1 MIIQTYL
8 LISAVLY
15 KLLNFSLIIINLS
28 NMYLIGIVDPIL
40 KYLKSFFKKHL
51 TTDIKGGGVCRNNF
65 YNQSTLNVGIV
76 GHVAHG
82 KSTLVKS
89 LTGTT
94 TVKFKNELERNITIK
109 LGYANCK
116 IFKCINDHCTPP
128 SCYQSQNLDP
138 SAISY
143 CYKCHRKLKLIKH
156 ISLVDCPGH
165 EILMNTMLNGA
176 SVMNAAILV
185 IAADEE
191 CPQPQTFEHLAA
203 LNLCEL
209 SNLIII
215 QNKIDIVSTTQ
226 AFRNYFQIQ
235 KLCESIKLK
244 NFSIIPLSAQKK
256 INMDVLLQLIAEKF
270 IEFPRSFG
278 LSPLVFILR
287 SFDVN
292 KPGTNIKDLRG
303 GVVGGSIVKGMI
315 KLNQFFE
322 IRPGI
327 FFKRKNKILCNFLH
341 IQIKTINVENRNLP
355 EATCGGLIGIG
366 TNLDPSLT
374 KGDKLSG
381 QMMGKSESLPPIVSK
396 ILINYR
402 LLKRLLFLSKDS
414 IKSVGIKLGEIIMIT
429 VNNSSTSGKIYSKKK
444 NNVSIEL
451 IKPICCNFSDKVCIS
466 RRINNHWRLVGCGTI
481 SKLNN
486 NMNVFN

>member
-1 MIIQTYL
+1 MFKFNLVAFLINHFRSL
-8 LISAVLY
+8 LGKHESTEIKIGSG
-15 KLLNFSLIIINLS
+15 LS
-28 NMYLIGIVDPIL
+28 DNY
-40 KYLKSFFKKHL
+40 
-51 TTDIKGGGVCRNNF
+51 
-65 YNQSTLNVGIV
+65 YNQSSINVGIV

-116 IFKCINDHCTPP
+116 IFKCNNVHCTPP
-128 SCYQSQNLDP
+128 SCYQSQHLDP
-138 SAISY
+138 NVINY
-143 CYKCHRKLKLIKH
+143 CYKCHFKLKLIKH

-226 AFRNYFQIQ
+226 AFKNYLQIQ

-244 NFSIIPLSAQKK
+244 NFNIIPLSAQKK

-270 IEFPRSFG
+270 IEFPRNFS

-341 IQIKTINVENRNLP
+341 IQIKTINVENRNLN
-355 EATCGGLIGIG
+355 EATSGGLIGIG

-402 LLKRLLFLSKDS
+402 LLKRLLFLSRDS
-414 IKSVGIKLGEIIMIT
+414 IKSFGIKLGEIIMIT

-444 NNVSIEL
+444 NKVSIEL

-466 RRINNHWRLVGCGTI
+466 RRINNHWRLVGCGEI
-481 SKLNN
+481 IKLNN